1 MTLLVAL
8 QIKDYIF
15 LASDQRVTVQCEAFT
30 GLPPLFYIDEFKKY
44 RIWHYGV
51 MISSG
56 NVTFLEYF
64 YSLIKRKTR
73 YSEDAMQDFSKMA
86 TTAKEL
92 CLTGHGIRFDQSTAT
107 IFITARIKGKF
118 ELIQLNI
125 RENYFEYFVIEPM
138 SIALSMFAGVPDD
151 PAYQV
156 VADALRPISAFKDY
170 RGFYEYHLQLIDSFF
185 KRQYSFDE
193 SITSKF
199 DLIVQNT
206 RQGTGSIVEINENEP
221 MLSSR
226 SYLSDDELNCGR

>member
-1 MTLLVAL
+1 MTLLIAL
-8 QIKDYIF
+8 QLDEYIF

-30 GLPPLFYIDEFKKY
+30 GLPPLLYVDDFKKY
-44 RIWHYGV
+44 RIWDYGV
-51 MISSG
+51 MICSG

-64 YSLIKRKTR
+64 YSLIKLKKS

-92 CLTGHGIRFDQSTAT
+92 CLAGHGIQFDQSTAT

-138 SIALSMFAGVPDD
+138 SIVLSMFAGVPDD

-156 VADALRPISAFKDY
+156 VVDALRPISAFKNY
-170 RGFYEYHLQLIDSFF
+170 QGFYEYHVQLIDLFF
-185 KRQYSFDE
+185 KRQCSFDE
-193 SITSKF
+193 SITSQY
-199 DLIVQNT
+199 DVIVQNT
-206 RQGTGSIVEINENEP
+206 RFGNGSIVEITGNEP
-221 MLSSR
+221 LLSSR
-226 SYLSDDELNCGR
+226 SYLSAE